1 MRMLNNPLTDALYR
15 RTLAEIQRKVVKQGK
30 RNVASRLVHAKGD
43 KDKIVA
49 WTQDLLRVL
58 NVFNVCL
65 ITSWSFDELNGPLSD
80 RTGNQYQH
88 GGRGHLRDG
97 RGYPSKCIGRTRGCF

>member
-1 MRMLNNPLTDALYR
+1 MGVLSGPLTDALYR

-43 KDKIVA
+43 KGKIVA

-58 NVFNVCL
+58 NIFNVRL
-65 ITSWSFDELNGPLSD
+65 ITSWSFTNSEVPFRRNW
-80 RTGNQYQH
+80 Q
-88 GGRGHLRDG
+88 
-97 RGYPSKCIGRTRGCF
+97 